1 MVGDVASEAVNAK
14 ATVTK
19 YLAVEKA
26 EQGDN
31 RDDVDDLTIRIV
43 LFQLGEVR
51 VGDRVRHLRRALRDP
66 QRGALRFREKRA
78 PLKLP
83 ERILLFCG
91 DADAFSRVRD
101 VRHAV
106 AASSGTTRHL
116 RDYVAEPRIDRRAR
130 PVDCRA
136 ELGKRFFG
144 ATPWHCPSRPIGSTL
159 L

>member
-51 VGDRVRHLRRALRDP
+51 VSDRVRHLRRASRDP
-66 QRGALRFREKRA
+66 QRGAFRFRE
-78 PLKLP
+78 
-83 ERILLFCG
+83 
-91 DADAFSRVRD
+91 
-101 VRHAV
+101 
-106 AASSGTTRHL
+106 
-116 RDYVAEPRIDRRAR
+116 
-130 PVDCRA
+130 
-136 ELGKRFFG
+136 
-144 ATPWHCPSRPIGSTL
+144 
-159 L
+159 